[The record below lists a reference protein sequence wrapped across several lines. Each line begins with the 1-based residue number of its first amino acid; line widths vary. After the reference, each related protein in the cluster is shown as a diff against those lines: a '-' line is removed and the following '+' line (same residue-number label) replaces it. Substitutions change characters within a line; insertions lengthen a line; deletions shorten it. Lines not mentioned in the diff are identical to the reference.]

1 MTDNDSS
8 AYFPCMNGVR
18 QGENLSPILFSIY
31 LNDLNQFL
39 MSISINGL
47 SVDVDTPE
55 IHHYLKLLIF
65 LYADDTVLFG
75 ASVKD
80 LQHSLSIFEDFCKEW
95 HLIVNVLKTK
105 VLIFSNSKHKTYN
118 FQFGGQN
125 IDTVEEYKYLGIYL
139 SKSGSFK
146 VAKQH
151 MAEQANK
158 ALFALLKKSKALGLP
173 FDIQID
179 LFDKTVKPILL
190 YGAELWGYGNCD
202 SLERI
207 HLKFLKHL
215 FNLKR
220 STPSYM
226 IYGELGIMPIS
237 VEIQNRVLSYWTKLV
252 EDKDYLKL
260 SSQMYLAIHT
270 LHKTDHLKSD
280 WLRNIEIQSLNRL
293 PI

>member
-1 MTDNDSS
+1 
-8 AYFPCMNGVR
+8 
-18 QGENLSPILFSIY
+18 
-31 LNDLNQFL
+31 
-39 MSISINGL
+39 MSRRVNGL

-55 IHHYLKLLIF
+55 IHHYLKLLVL

-75 ASVKD
+75 ASAKD
-80 LQHSLSIFEDFCKEW
+80 LQHSLSVFKDVCKEW
-95 HLIVNVLKTK
+95 HLTVNVLKTK

-125 IDTVEEYKYLGIYL
+125 IDTVNEYEYLGIYL

-151 MAEQANK
+151 MAVQANK
-158 ALFALLKKSKALGLP
+158 TLFALLKKSKALGLP
-173 FDIQID
+173 FDIQLD

-207 HLKFLKHL
+207 HLKFLKYI
-215 FNLKR
+215 FNLKM
-220 STPSYM
+220 STPSYT

-237 VEIQNRVLSYWTKLV
+237 VEIQNHVLSYWTKLV

-270 LHKTDHLKSD
+270 LHKTDHLRSD
-280 WLRNIEIQSLNRL
+280 RLRNIETLLCSLGFSG
-293 PI
+293 I

>member
-1 MTDNDSS
+1 
-8 AYFPCMNGVR
+8 
-18 QGENLSPILFSIY
+18 
-31 LNDLNQFL
+31 
-39 MSISINGL
+39 
-47 SVDVDTPE
+47 
-55 IHHYLKLLIF
+55 
-65 LYADDTVLFG
+65 
-75 ASVKD
+75 
-80 LQHSLSIFEDFCKEW
+80 
-95 HLIVNVLKTK
+95 
-105 VLIFSNSKHKTYN
+105 
-118 FQFGGQN
+118 
-125 IDTVEEYKYLGIYL
+125 
-139 SKSGSFK
+139 
-146 VAKQH
+146 

-190 YGAELWGYGNCD
+190 YGAELWGYGNCE

-207 HLKFLKHL
+207 NLKFLKYL

-226 IYGELGIMPIS
+226 IYGELGILPIS

-260 SSQMYLAIHT
+260 SYQMYKCAIHT

-280 WLRNIEIQSLNRL
+280 WLQNIETLLCSLGFSGIWQSRYCDNYNWLRLALKQKLEDLYIQKWFTLLNSSSSSGCNFHLFEINFERSKYLQLLPNNMSKSLLQFRTRNRKL
-293 PI
+293 LIENGRWAGISL